1 MWDRQPTS
9 DQEAL
14 ITEIA
19 EAENIDDAIKSNAKI
34 KQLAA
39 MADKGDVLTTEEKRA
54 SKAKRQNIL
63 ENLDKN
69 YDRELNSIMGR
80 IGNIDNT
87 QQAEKARQ
95 LAMMRLRREKQNLKH
110 ENLGYEANKFT
121 REMTMIQDRSQTE
134 QQRQRQLAK
143 ERHQKRLAAR
153 AKLNEAEKEEHVK
166 EMIDNIFDEEKLK
179 ENIVDAEVNSE
190 MPLIEQ
196 IMSNLEVLH
205 QKELGILDSLFF
217 TVVDNEATFNQ
228 AQQMEPGMI
237 DLFFFLK

>member
-9 DQEAL
+9 DQKEL

-19 EAENIDDAIKSNAKI
+19 QADNVDEAIKSNAKI
-34 KQLAA
+34 RQLAA
-39 MADKGDVLTTEEKRA
+39 LADKGDVLTTEEKRA

-63 ENLDKN
+63 DNLDKN
-69 YDRELNSIMGR
+69 YDRELDSIMGR
-80 IGNIDNT
+80 IGSIDNT

-110 ENLGYEANKFT
+110 ESMGYEANKFT

-134 QQRQRQLAK
+134 QQRQRQLAR
-143 ERHQKRLAAR
+143 ERHQKRMAAR
-153 AKLNEAEKEEHVK
+153 AKLNESEKEEHVK

-196 IMSNLEVLH
+196 IMCNLEGLH

-228 AQQMEPGMI
+228 AQQMEPGE
-237 DLFFFLK
+237 LNF